1 MGMIE
6 IFTPGILNFLKE
18 KEGFPWESIIV
29 EAQHLGYST
38 YLIFGNVVPLDLRML
53 YTILKRMGNDI
64 KILIRRGF
72 TYHQLLKIVMDLER
86 YHDLVIFFHDPVA
99 FEDLRADERYA
110 ILGTILI
117 SLSRY
122 AGTLNSIC
130 IYSSRED
137 ISIPIDVRRVSVE
150 FLRNGWLVRA
160 NGLKRYMYNDP
171 HQTSLDYYM
180 EV

>member
-1 MGMIE
+1 MID

-18 KEGFPWESIIV
+18 QDGFPWESIIV

-53 YTILKRMGNDI
+53 YTILKRMGNDMN
-64 KILIRRGF
+64 ILIRRGF

-99 FEDLRADERYA
+99 FEDLRSDEKYV

-117 SLSRY
+117 SLSKY

-130 IYSSRED
+130 IYSSSED
-137 ISIPIDVRRVSVE
+137 ISIPINVRRVSVE

-160 NGLKRYMYNDP
+160 DGLKRYIYNDP